1 MNYLKRIKDRYRYST
16 ILLRE
21 LVATDFKLRYQG
33 STLGYLW
40 SLLRP
45 LMIFLIMY
53 VVFVKFLRVGNS
65 VPHYPVY
72 LLLGVVLWNFFS
84 EITSG
89 SIGSV
94 VGKGDLLRKINFPKY
109 VIVLAGSLSAL
120 INFALNAVVIVVF
133 MALSHIQFSWG
144 MLYVLPFILELFVF
158 ALGLAFFLSAL
169 FVKFRDVNYI
179 WEVLMQGA
187 FYATPIFYGLAVIP
201 KIAQK
206 LIILSPVSQVMQE
219 MRHIL
224 ITRKTITVG
233 QVYRHDSWV
242 ALIPVAVVVCTGL
255 IGALYFRSRS
265 KYFAEAI

>member
-133 MALSHIQFSWG
+133 MALSHIQFSWS

-158 ALGLAFFLSAL
+158 ALGLAKL
-169 FVKFRDVNYI
+169 
-179 WEVLMQGA
+179 
-187 FYATPIFYGLAVIP
+187 GL
-201 KIAQK
+201 
-206 LIILSPVSQVMQE
+206 LN
-219 MRHIL
+219 
-224 ITRKTITVG
+224 
-233 QVYRHDSWV
+233 
-242 ALIPVAVVVCTGL
+242 
-255 IGALYFRSRS
+255 
-265 KYFAEAI
+265 